1 MIQRDNP
8 APGNIKQVSQD
19 ELESFKKVRHIPMG
33 DKFIPVLNV
42 EVPLGNINNMPVV
55 TGVFGGTEDKTL
67 RDTGYSAVIIRENLV
82 PEN

>member
-42 EVPLGNINNMPVV
+42 EVPLGNINFQLIPKISALSRCAGNPALS
-55 TGVFGGTEDKTL
+55 TKARKL
-67 RDTGYSAVIIRENLV
+67 RDL
-82 PEN
+82 